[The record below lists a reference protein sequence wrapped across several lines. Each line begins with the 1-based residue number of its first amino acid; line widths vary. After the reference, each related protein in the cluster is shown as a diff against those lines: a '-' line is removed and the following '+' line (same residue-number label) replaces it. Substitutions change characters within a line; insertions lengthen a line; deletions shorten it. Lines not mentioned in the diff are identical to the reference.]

1 MQSMLAPSDSK
12 EAAVNEIFVT
22 VNGTVGTDVQL
33 TSGERSNRARFRL
46 ATAERY
52 LDRSSNQWVERET
65 VWLDVICFRRL
76 ADHVAASVVK
86 GQPVIVRGRLRVSH
100 WESEKGPRETL
111 EVLATSVGHDLALG
125 QASFARPPRPDRQPS
140 QPVAAAPVSS
150 AEQTPGNQ
158 VPDVA

>member
-1 MQSMLAPSDSK
+1 M
-12 EAAVNEIFVT
+12 NEIFVT

-52 LDRSSNQWVERET
+52 LDRSTNQWVERET

-76 ADHVAASVVK
+76 ADHVAASIRK

-100 WESEKGPRETL
+100 WEGESGPRESL

-125 QASFARPPRPDRQPS
+125 QASFARPPRPDREPS
-140 QPVAAAPVSS
+140 AAVEVAPS
-150 AEQTPGNQ
+150 ASPEPPEGER

>member
-1 MQSMLAPSDSK
+1 M
-12 EAAVNEIFVT
+12 NEIFVT

-52 LDRSSNQWVERET
+52 LDRTSNQWVERET

-76 ADHVAASVVK
+76 ADHVAASVMK
-86 GQPVIVRGRLRVSH
+86 GQPVIVRGRLRVSR
-100 WESEKGPRETL
+100 WDGEKGPRETL

-125 QASFARPPRPDRQPS
+125 QASFARPPRPDRRPS
-140 QPVAAAPVSS
+140 QPAEAGPPGS
-150 AEQTPGNQ
+150 AEPAVGEQ

>member
-1 MQSMLAPSDSK
+1 
-12 EAAVNEIFVT
+12 VNEIFVT

-52 LDRSSNQWVERET
+52 LDRESNRWVERET

-76 ADHVAASVVK
+76 AEHVAASVVK
-86 GQPVIVRGRLRVSH
+86 GQPVIVRGRLRVSR
-100 WESEKGPRETL
+100 WDGEKGPRETL

-125 QASFARPPRPDRQPS
+125 RSSFARPPRVDAGPSQSEAAEPSRSPEPGSRQP
-140 QPVAAAPVSS
+140 
-150 AEQTPGNQ
+150 

>member
-1 MQSMLAPSDSK
+1 M
-12 EAAVNEIFVT
+12 NEIFVT

-33 TSGERSNRARFRL
+33 TAGERSTRARFRL

-52 LDRSSNQWVERET
+52 LDRESNKWVERET
-65 VWLDVICFRRL
+65 VWLDIICFRKL

-100 WESEKGPRETL
+100 WESDNGPRQTL

-125 QASFARPPRPDRQPS
+125 RANFARPPRPDREPVE
-140 QPVAAAPVSS
+140 PVAAMSSRPVEPPP
-150 AEQTPGNQ
+150 AVQ

>member
-1 MQSMLAPSDSK
+1 M
-12 EAAVNEIFVT
+12 NEIFVT

-33 TSGERSNRARFRL
+33 TAGERSNRARFRL

-52 LDRSSNQWVERET
+52 LDRESNRWVERET

-100 WESEKGPRETL
+100 WDGEKGPRETL

-125 QASFARPPRPDRQPS
+125 QASFARPPRSDRQPS
-140 QPVAAAPVSS
+140 QPLEEVPAPS
-150 AEQTPGNQ
+150 AESAPLGQ